1 MVATSCGFESHH
13 RHHVGAKSALLRRLF
28 MPMAK
33 KTSSAR
39 SLAPP
44 FQIEP
49 AALGFDLVL
58 GRNPG
63 ALASI
68 VLGCSTSEQSPLCSD
83 VFLCL
88 WQKRRHPPAPLLLLS
103 KSNPLR
109 WASIWFWAETW
120 RHWHLYCCDI
130 SSPYSVRST
139 DFLFFSVPAEPAASW
154 RRMRVQSAAAGR
166 AGGTP
171 ALPLVRIQSLGPC
184 GVSFGI
190 LRFLF

>member
-1 MVATSCGFESHH
+1 MG
-13 RHHVGAKSALLRRLF
+13 
-28 MPMAK
+28 
-33 KTSSAR
+33 SSPTTR
-39 SLAPP
+39 T
-44 FQIEP
+44 
-49 AALGFDLVL
+49 
-58 GRNPG
+58 
-63 ALASI
+63 
-68 VLGCSTSEQSPLCSD
+68 TSEQSPLCSD

-88 WQKRRHPPAPLLLLS
+88 WQKRRHPPAPLFLLS

-139 DFLFFSVPAEPAASW
+139 GFLFFSVPAEPAASW
-154 RRMRVQSAAAGR
+154 RRRRVQSAAVGR

-190 LRFLF
+190 LRFLIKNCSMIVVRNRAAFGSVKEFSQNGLQGLA